1 MTDREKAI
9 VMAYTGTT
17 MLTGEKFSIFHKYIE
32 DILGRSVWTYEL
44 ADKSVWEE
52 IKEKSKSDFLELC
65 KNELDDKV
73 TTLVTLSDGWD
84 HVREAYYDKGRQ
96 LVFTECISVKDLDS
110 RDIHINERKELSDS
124 EVKPNCIRCNHFGDC
139 DGCEKEKE
147 E

>member
-32 DILGRSVWTYEL
+32 DILGRPVWTHEL
-44 ADKSVWEE
+44 ADRSVWEE

-65 KNELDDKV
+65 KNEERPQGEWVFLKANEEQ
-73 TTLVTLSDGWD
+73 TDG
-84 HVREAYYDKGRQ
+84 Y
-96 LVFTECISVKDLDS
+96 ECSVCKKTYHT
-110 RDIHINERKELSDS
+110 RVPYFS
-124 EVKPNCIRCNHFGDC
+124 EFNFCPNCGADMRKPNCVRCDHFGDC
-139 DGCEKEKE
+139 DGCERSGE